1 MKENPGEVEKRLR
14 DARAETEVEL
24 LSGDRVDVV
33 IYGEIVAVE
42 IKSGDSDWHDFRR
55 GIYQCVK
62 YRAVLR
68 VQEVAAQ
75 EDRLPVRARLVTE
88 SRLDGDSRALA
99 KRLGVK
105 HKIVRPPPGKE
116 KKGLTK
122 RPRAPNLPRPRR
134 LA

>member
-1 MKENPGEVEKRLR
+1 MKDNPGEVEKRLGA
-14 DARAETEVEL
+14 ARAETEVEL
-24 LSGDRVDVV
+24 PSGDRVDVV
-33 IYGEIVAVE
+33 IYGESATVAVE
-42 IKSGDSDWHDFRR
+42 VKSRDSDWHDFRQR
-55 GIYQCVK
+55 IYQCVK

-68 VQEVAAQ
+68 AQ
-75 EDRLPVRARLVTE
+75 EDRPPVRARLVTE